1 MVMGKFQINTKL
13 ERQKLLRPKYSNIN
27 LDKLAERNHEFQLE
41 LANKFGTLNDEWR
54 EQNLDTWNQET
65 IDIIQETA
73 LNVAGRKSKDRVSK
87 LSDSTRKLIGK
98 RRQMKMDSQGTDNIE
113 YRETCKTIRKKI
125 REDVR
130 HYNTKMIHDTIENN
144 RSIKKTNKKLGQ
156 GTKKINKLLDSNG
169 QEITDQDDIL
179 RRIEKFYE
187 ELYQSNQQTGDIGD
201 SQEKLPKVE
210 CWEVEYALSQMKRG
224 KAPGQYNIMMDT
236 LNEAGDAVNKE
247 LAKLFTACLHQGKV
261 PQKWKDA
268 NMIILHTK
276 GDKRDLKNYRP
287 ISLLSNIYKLFT
299 KILTN
304 RLERL
309 LDDNQPREQAGF
321 RRNFSTIDHIHTL
334 NQLKE
339 KCQEFNIPVCVVFV
353 DYEKAFDSVETW
365 AVLEAL
371 IEQEINPNYIK
382 VIKDIYTGSTTTVKL
397 HKESNKIPIRKGVRQ
412 GDTISPKL
420 FTACLEHIFKDI
432 NWEDKG
438 ISVNGEKF
446 NHLRFADDIVIIAN
460 NFNEME
466 SMLQDLDIAS
476 RKRGLKMNMKKTK
489 VMADQ
494 SVKHKPIIINGTELE
509 HVSEYIYLGQRFTLT
524 ERNQDNEIR
533 RRIKAGWQAFADTAT
548 S

>member
-1 MVMGKFQINTKL
+1 M
-13 ERQKLLRPKYSNIN
+13 
-27 LDKLAERNHEFQLE
+27 
-41 LANKFGTLNDEWR
+41 
-54 EQNLDTWNQET
+54 
-65 IDIIQETA
+65 
-73 LNVAGRKSKDRVSK
+73 
-87 LSDSTRKLIGK
+87 
-98 RRQMKMDSQGTDNIE
+98 
-113 YRETCKTIRKKI
+113 
-125 REDVR
+125 
-130 HYNTKMIHDTIENN
+130 
-144 RSIKKTNKKLGQ
+144 
-156 GTKKINKLLDSNG
+156 
-169 QEITDQDDIL
+169 
-179 RRIEKFYE
+179 
-187 ELYQSNQQTGDIGD
+187 
-201 SQEKLPKVE
+201 
-210 CWEVEYALSQMKRG
+210 
-224 KAPGQYNIMMDT
+224 
-236 LNEAGDAVNKE
+236 
-247 LAKLFTACLHQGKV
+247 
-261 PQKWKDA
+261 
-268 NMIILHTK
+268 
-276 GDKRDLKNYRP
+276 KNYRP

-339 KCQEFNIPVCVVFV
+339 KCQEFNIPVCVAFV

-371 IEQEINPNYIK
+371 KEQDINPSYIK

-438 ISVNGEKF
+438 INVNGEKL

-533 RRIKAGWQAFADTAT
+533 RRIKAGWQAFGRYSHIMKGNLPLCLKRKVYDQCILPSMTYASETWTLTIKMERKLAAAQHNMERSMLNITYKDHKTNKWIREQTKVQDIMEVIKHRKWTWAGHVT
-548 S
+548 RRGDGRWSTLTTVWTPLDGKRNRGRQRKRWRDEIQKFWNETNWYTHARERESWRYHAEAFIQQWIDNG